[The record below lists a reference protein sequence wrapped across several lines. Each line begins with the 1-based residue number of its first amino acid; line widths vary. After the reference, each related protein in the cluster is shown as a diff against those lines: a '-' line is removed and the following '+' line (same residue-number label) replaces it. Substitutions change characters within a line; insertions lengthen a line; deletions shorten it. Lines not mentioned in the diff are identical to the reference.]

1 MEDNIENSIEKNELM
16 TVDPHYKQW
25 LTELKQRVLQSQLKA
40 AVKVNSEL
48 LELYWQLGEDI
59 VERQKTATWGD
70 KLLAQLSKDLMAT
83 FPDMKG
89 FSKRNLE
96 QIRRWFCYWN
106 DESAIA
112 KQAVAQLVQIPW
124 GHNIQIIT
132 KCQSM
137 EEAAY
142 YVQSTLE
149 QGWSRNVLVHQIE
162 SGLWQR
168 EGAALHNFE
177 RTLPATQS
185 DLAMQTLKDPYI
197 FDFLNLS
204 KQHSERELEQGL
216 IDHITQFLL
225 ELGAGFAYMGRQY
238 PIKVGERDF
247 YIDLLFYHARL
258 HCYVVIELK
267 LGDFEPEHAGKL
279 NFYIKAIDEQLCK
292 QGDAP
297 TIGILLC
304 KTKDKVVAKY
314 ALSDINKPMGISEYK
329 LTQSLPEALQSS
341 LPSVV
346 ELEQLGGEHE

>member
-1 MEDNIENSIEKNELM
+1 MKKNELM
-16 TVDPHYKQW
+16 VADPQYKQW
-25 LTELKQRVLQSQLKA
+25 LSELKQRVAQSQLKA
-40 AVKVNSEL
+40 AVKVNTEL
-48 LELYWQLGEDI
+48 LELYWQLGTDI
-59 VERQKTATWGD
+59 VERQKTSVWGD
-70 KLLAQLSKDLMAT
+70 KLLAQLSKDLMAS

-96 QIRRWFCYWN
+96 EIRRWYCYWN
-106 DESAIA
+106 ADSTIA
-112 KQAVAQLVQIPW
+112 KQAVAQLRQIPW
-124 GHNIQIIT
+124 GHNLKIIS
-132 KCQSM
+132 KCQSI
-137 EEAAY
+137 EEASY
-142 YVQSTLE
+142 YVANTLE
-149 QGWSRNVLVHQIE
+149 NGWSRNVLVHQIE

-279 NFYIKAIDEQLCK
+279 NFYIKAIDQQLCK

-304 KTKDKVVAKY
+304 KTKDKVVAEY

-329 LTQSLPEALQSS
+329 FTQSLPEGLQSS
-341 LPSVV
+341 LPSVA
-346 ELEQLGGEHE
+346 ELELLGGEHEQS

>member
-1 MEDNIENSIEKNELM
+1 MKNNELM
-16 TVDPHYKQW
+16 SVDPHYKQW

-48 LELYWQLGEDI
+48 LELYWQLGADI

-83 FPDMKG
+83 FPNMKG

-132 KCQSM
+132 KCQTM
-137 EEAAY
+137 EEAVY

-304 KTKDKVVAKY
+304 KTKDKVVAEY

-329 LTQSLPEALQSS
+329 LTQSLPQALQSS
-341 LPSVV
+341 LPSVA
-346 ELEQLGGEHE
+346 ELELLGGDHE

>member
-1 MEDNIENSIEKNELM
+1 MANDAVNNELM
-16 TVDPHYKQW
+16 SVDPHYKQW

-48 LELYWQLGEDI
+48 LELYWQLGADI

-89 FSKRNLE
+89 FSVRNLKY
-96 QIRRWFCYWN
+96 IRQWQQFYAGN
-106 DESAIA
+106 AIG
-112 KQAVAQLVQIPW
+112 QQLVAQLVQIPW
-124 GHNIQIIT
+124 GHNIQIIA

-137 EEAAY
+137 EEAVY

-149 QGWSRNVLVHQIE
+149 HGWSRNVLVHQID

-168 EGAALHNFE
+168 EGAALHNFK
-177 RTLPATQS
+177 RTLPTTQS

-267 LGDFEPEHAGKL
+267 LGEFEPEHAGKL

-304 KTKDKVVAKY
+304 KTKDKVVAEY

-341 LPSVV
+341 LPSVA
-346 ELEQLGGEHE
+346 ELELLGGDHE

>member
-1 MEDNIENSIEKNELM
+1 MEDNIESNELM

-48 LELYWQLGEDI
+48 LELYWQLGADI
-59 VERQKTATWGD
+59 VERQKAATWGD

-83 FPDMKG
+83 FPYMKG

-132 KCQSM
+132 KCQTM
-137 EEAAY
+137 EEAVY

-304 KTKDKVVAKY
+304 KTKDKVVAEY

-341 LPSVV
+341 LPSVA
-346 ELEQLGGEHE
+346 ELELLGGEHE

>member
-1 MEDNIENSIEKNELM
+1 M

-48 LELYWQLGEDI
+48 LELYWQLGADI
-59 VERQKTATWGD
+59 VERQKAATWGD
-70 KLLAQLSKDLMAT
+70 KLLTQLSKDLMAT

-137 EEAAY
+137 VEAVY

-197 FDFLNLS
+197 FGFLNLS

-238 PIKVGERDF
+238 PIKVGQRDF

-304 KTKDKVVAKY
+304 KTKDKVVAEY

-341 LPSVV
+341 LPSVA
-346 ELEQLGGEHE
+346 ELELLGGDHE